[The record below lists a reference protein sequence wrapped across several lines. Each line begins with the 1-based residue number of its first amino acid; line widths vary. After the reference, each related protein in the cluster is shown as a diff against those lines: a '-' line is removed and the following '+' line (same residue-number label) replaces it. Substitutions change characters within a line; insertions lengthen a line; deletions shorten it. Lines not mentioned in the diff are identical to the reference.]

1 MTPET
6 TLTLLLAG
14 LAGGALGAFFFGG
27 LWWTVHK
34 RLDSRKAALWVM
46 GSFVVRIAV
55 TVAGFYWVGGAQWPR
70 MLACLIGFIV
80 ARQVVMRLTEG
91 TANAA

>member
-1 MTPET
+1 MTLET
-6 TLTLLLAG
+6 TLALVLAG
-14 LAGGALGAFFFGG
+14 LAGGALGTFFFGG

-34 RLDSRKAALWVM
+34 RLNSSKAALWVL

-70 MLACLIGFIV
+70 MLACLIGFVV
-80 ARQVVMRLTEG
+80 ARQVVMRLTQE
-91 TANAA
+91 ANHAA